1 MHIVCPH
8 CHATNRV
15 PDDKLEHEINC
26 GKCQRPVFDGHPAN
40 VSGSQLAAQIR
51 NSDIPVVVD
60 FWAAWCGPCRA
71 MAPEFEKAAQMM
83 EPHARFLK
91 VDSDQEQAASMQYN
105 IRSIPTLIVFKGGK
119 EVARTS
125 GARSASQLVQWVQ
138 SV

>member
-15 PDDKLEHEINC
+15 PNDKLEHEINC
-26 GKCQRPVFDGHPAN
+26 GKCHRPVFDGHPAN

-91 VDSDQEQAASMQYN
+91 LDSDQEQSASMQYN
-105 IRSIPTLIVFKGGK
+105 IRTIPTLIVFKGGK

-125 GARSASQLVQWVQ
+125 GARSATQLVQWVQ

>member
-60 FWAAWCGPCRA
+60 FWAAWCGPCHA

-125 GARSASQLVQWVQ
+125 GSRSASQLVQWIQ
-138 SV
+138 NA

>member
-15 PDDKLEHEINC
+15 PDDKLEQEINC

-40 VSGSQLAAQIR
+40 VSGSQLAAQIK

-125 GARSASQLVQWVQ
+125 GARSASQLAQWVQ

>member
-15 PDDKLEHEINC
+15 PDDKLDHEINC
-26 GKCQRPVFDGHPAN
+26 GKCQKPVFAAHPAPAT
-40 VSGSQLAAQIR
+40 SAQLDAHVR
-51 NSDIPVVVD
+51 HNEIPVVVD

-71 MAPEFEKAAQMM
+71 MAPEFEKAAAMM

-91 VDSDQEQAASMQYN
+91 VDTDQEQQAAMQYN

-125 GARSASQLVQWVQ
+125 GARSAAQLVQWVQ

>member
-40 VSGSQLAAQIR
+40 VSGAQLAAQIR

-125 GARSASQLVQWVQ
+125 GSRSASQLVQWIQ
-138 SV
+138 NA

>member
-8 CHATNRV
+8 CQATNRV

-26 GKCQRPVFDGHPAN
+26 GKCQQPVFNTHPTS
-40 VSGSQLAAQIR
+40 VTGSQLATHVR
-51 NSDIPVVVD
+51 NNDIPVVVD

-71 MAPEFEKAAQMM
+71 MAPEFEKAAQML

-91 VDSDQEQAASMQYN
+91 VDTDQEQEAAMHHQ

-125 GARSASQLVQWVQ
+125 GARSASQLAQWVK
-138 SV
+138 SC